1 MILNLV
7 KYNYLLKSSHSDKL
21 MALLRRIAVFIN
33 VVECTLILSHKY
45 RRLLLVK
52 LDLVVVLFC
61 NLGLLILLF
70 GRRLSG
76 SLLILNLLL

>member
-21 MALLRRIAVFIN
+21 VALLGRIAVLIN
-33 VVECTLILSHKY
+33 VFECTLILSHKN
-45 RRLLLVK
+45 RRLLLVE
-52 LDLVVVLFC
+52 LDIVVVWFC

-70 GRRLSG
+70 GRGFSG
-76 SLLILNLLL
+76 NLLILNLLL

>member
-33 VVECTLILSHKY
+33 VVECTLILSHKN

-52 LDLVVVLFC
+52 LDVVVVLFC

>member
-33 VVECTLILSHKY
+33 VVECTLILSHKN

-52 LDLVVVLFC
+52 LDLVVVLFS